1 MNALGLVSGKSFLGS
16 GSEGMANTFP
26 PLHFCLRVF
35 SGLLML
41 THPHDQLLPQTLR
54 DLLTYL
60 FPRVPEPSASKRTF
74 WKVFLKVCVTHEP
87 PAQKLL
93 GKKGSFQLQTSGFPF
108 LAGLTTEVECFR
120 LQGYALVI
128 MFCTEI

>member
-35 SGLLML
+35 SGLLTL

-60 FPRVPEPSASKRTF
+60 FPRVPEPSASKQTF
-74 WKVFLKVCVTHEP
+74 WKVFLKVCVTMSH
-87 PAQKLL
+87 LL
-93 GKKGSFQLQTSGFPF
+93 RNSWGRRGPFNCRLLGFPF
-108 LAGLTTEVECFR
+108 
-120 LQGYALVI
+120 
-128 MFCTEI
+128 